1 MAAAPSPGCSTVTK
15 VSSGTVTLTPTI
27 GGKQRTAIVH
37 VPPGYATSPVP
48 LVVNMHGSQSTAA
61 AQEGF
66 SGMDVTADADTFI
79 VVYPQADIPAGGG
92 FEWNVPGQP
101 LFGGAAVPAGSP
113 NDVSFIEKLVDSLE
127 QNYCID
133 RNRVFATGFSGGA
146 RMASQLGCD
155 ASKIFAA
162 VAPVSGLRF
171 PSPCPSTRAVPVA
184 AFHGTADPVD
194 PYTGHGQK
202 YWTYSVPV
210 AAGRWAVHNRCSKS
224 AANSLPATGVE
235 LTTYAH
241 CADGAAVEL
250 YSIVGEGHEWP
261 GGTPPTQEDHQDA
274 GSPKYGHQRQCRYV
288 VVLCGS
294 PAPLTPGPSV
304 PTYF

>member
-1 MAAAPSPGCSTVTK
+1 MECPWSAPVRRRRGA
-15 VSSGTVTLTPTI
+15 G
-27 GGKQRTAIVH
+27 RTAQRCVLYREA
-37 VPPGYATSPVP
+37 GRP
-48 LVVNMHGSQSTAA
+48 L
-61 AQEGF
+61 
-66 SGMDVTADADTFI
+66 D
-79 VVYPQADIPAGGG
+79 
-92 FEWNVPGQP
+92 
-101 LFGGAAVPAGSP
+101 
-113 NDVSFIEKLVDSLE
+113 

-146 RMASQLGCD
+146 RMASQLACD

-194 PYTGHGQK
+194 PYAGHGQK

-224 AANSLPATGVE
+224 AANSLPATGVDGPRTPTA
-235 LTTYAH
+235 LTVRLSSSTRSSARATSGPGDPTY
-241 CADGAAVEL
+241 
-250 YSIVGEGHEWP
+250 P
-261 GGTPPTQEDHQDA
+261 RR
-274 GSPKYGHQRQCRYV
+274 SPRRWVPRARPSAPMPYV